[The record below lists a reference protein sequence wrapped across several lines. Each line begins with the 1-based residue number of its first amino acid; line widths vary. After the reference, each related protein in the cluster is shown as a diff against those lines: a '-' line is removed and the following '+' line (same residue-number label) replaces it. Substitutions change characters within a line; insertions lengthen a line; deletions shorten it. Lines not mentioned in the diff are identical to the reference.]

1 MSRAVAGT
9 AAAAAMSPAAV
20 RVRKSFKL
28 SLPFVR
34 DDFVRVFFRGETS
47 SRRGSSPTALAA
59 SRSPQREVG
68 HAWRSGEASVGK
80 PMQTQVQGALPPFRL
95 PAPTAVRSDSR
106 SNGIQSPRSR
116 LCRSLHHPSAGQL
129 ANFAQQPIKLH
140 RLGIELFT
148 SGGERLLALAGKRV
162 GRQADDRDVARLGL
176 ALQAPCRFPAVDDR
190 HLQVH
195 QDKVRPLGSRNLA
208 SFFAILG
215 DQHFDLIGELK
226 PHLEHVSVVLVVF
239 DVENTEHGS
248 PPLGESVCEYARRH
262 LSSTTSTHHV
272 NRAQNCLASCR
283 LRPRRTRSLG
293 LDINGGNGHFLDADL
308 RVTASTRIEALPPS
322 SWQIPA
328 PSCWRTRTA
337 GRGAYAIDHSDGT
350 ARYFVAALQMER
362 TNLPA
367 RS

>member
-28 SLPFVR
+28 SLLFVR
-34 DDFVRVFFRGETS
+34 DDFVRVFFSRRNVEPTREFPRLMSWPQAVAHSAKSAMRGVLARRVWGSRCKPS
-47 SRRGSSPTALAA
+47 SRRFAANSLAKILM
-59 SRSPQREVG
+59 PV
-68 HAWRSGEASVGK
+68 
-80 PMQTQVQGALPPFRL
+80 TLPPGGRGWSLGPASPGLRQRQRRWGSLWLQPWPPTPLLIGPRSRRPVGGPIRL

-116 LCRSLHHPSAGQL
+116 LCRSLHHPSANQL

-215 DQHFDLIGELK
+215 DQKPSFNAPQIGVDA
-226 PHLEHVSVVLVVF
+226 PIIDQRS
-239 DVENTEHGS
+239 NG
-248 PPLGESVCEYARRH
+248 
-262 LSSTTSTHHV
+262 
-272 NRAQNCLASCR
+272 ASQS
-283 LRPRRTRSLG
+283 RSC
-293 LDINGGNGHFLDADL
+293 AK
-308 RVTASTRIEALPPS
+308 
-322 SWQIPA
+322 
-328 PSCWRTRTA
+328 
-337 GRGAYAIDHSDGT
+337 
-350 ARYFVAALQMER
+350 
-362 TNLPA
+362 
-367 RS
+367 